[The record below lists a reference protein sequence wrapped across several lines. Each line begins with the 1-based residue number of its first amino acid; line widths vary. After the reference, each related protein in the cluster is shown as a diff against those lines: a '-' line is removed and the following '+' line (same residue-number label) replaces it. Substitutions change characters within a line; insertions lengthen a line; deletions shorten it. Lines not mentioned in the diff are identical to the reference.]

1 MTMRRCLGIRRQ
13 FCFVLFHVTVEYRW
27 NDIYLL
33 LKWEFA
39 EIDVIFG
46 GGDQV
51 NQLTHFC
58 LIRRLCKPY
67 RDPISFYNKEKRGQ
81 AAKLDANIPHGKARW
96 YRCSMIQI
104 GNVSWATSKWQPR
117 AWKHHWSR
125 SIRLFRCG
133 TNKVDHDELRSHPWY
148 RPKRGR
154 RLGAVIGHWCTT
166 NHVQSIW
173 SVMWGKRGKT
183 DEFDTPSEDGSFQVL
198 VVRQSSSFQDLNRI
212 DNRDPAIQFSTR
224 DIVIQVLHA
233 TDKSQKKKKKRW
245 QEWDGTNLP
254 IPLRSL
260 LWHSLAIEMRQEF
273 VPNHL
278 EHLFEFLA
286 LLSFQISSRR
296 HYQKVFSGG

>member
-1 MTMRRCLGIRRQ
+1 
-13 FCFVLFHVTVEYRW
+13 
-27 NDIYLL
+27 
-33 LKWEFA
+33 
-39 EIDVIFG
+39 
-46 GGDQV
+46 
-51 NQLTHFC
+51 
-58 LIRRLCKPY
+58 
-67 RDPISFYNKEKRGQ
+67 
-81 AAKLDANIPHGKARW
+81 
-96 YRCSMIQI
+96 MIQI

-125 SIRLFRCG
+125 SIRLFRYG

-273 VPNHL
+273 LPNHL

-296 HYQKVFSGG
+296 HYQKIFSGG